1 MKKRITREE
10 VSQQLVSDLFF
21 EKGHLKLTLWQSF
34 LTLLAW
40 IAVIV
45 PFVWVAFPVFFPQT
59 AAQIRFR
66 TYVEEATI
74 FRLLAL
80 FLGISF
86 VLLVILFVLLTVR
99 NNRSFRHTLRKEVLH
114 DERKLEQRKE
124 VLEEFFDDRFGPE
137 EMRHSVC
144 YYEVKPEQN
153 LTETEIVKLYKD
165 KGVSL

>member
-10 VSQQLVSDLFF
+10 VSKQLVSDSFF
-21 EKGHLKLTLWQSF
+21 EKGHVGLKLRQSF
-34 LTLLAW
+34 LTLVAW
-40 IAVIV
+40 VAVIV
-45 PFVWVAFPVFFPQT
+45 PFVWIAFPVFYPQT

-66 TYVEEATI
+66 TYIEEATV
-74 FRLLAL
+74 FKLLAL
-80 FLGISF
+80 FLAVSF
-86 VLLVILFVLLTVR
+86 LFLLILFVFLTLR
-99 NNRSFRHTLRKEVLH
+99 NNRHFHRTLQKEVLH

-124 VLEEFFDDRFGPE
+124 ILEAFFDARFGPE

-153 LTETEIVKLYKD
+153 LSETEIAQLYKD

>member
-1 MKKRITREE
+1 MEKRVTAKRRMWDEKKNHQRR
-10 VSQQLVSDLFF
+10 SQSTAGFRFVF

-86 VLLVILFVLLTVR
+86 VLFSYSFVLLTVR
-99 NNRSFRHTLRKEVLH
+99 NNRRFRHTLRKEVLH
-114 DERKLEQRKE
+114 DERKLEQRK
-124 VLEEFFDDRFGPE
+124 R
-137 EMRHSVC
+137 SVGR
-144 YYEVKPEQN
+144 
-153 LTETEIVKLYKD
+153 IF
-165 KGVSL
+165 